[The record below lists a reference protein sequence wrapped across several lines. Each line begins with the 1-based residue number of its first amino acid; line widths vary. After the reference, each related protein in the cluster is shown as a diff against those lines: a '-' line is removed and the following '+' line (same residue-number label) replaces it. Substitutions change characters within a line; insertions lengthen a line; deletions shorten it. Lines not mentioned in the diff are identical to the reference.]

1 MATIKVPV
9 LKRFLDT
16 WAMISLMH
24 RFYQE
29 IDKALK
35 AHENPDILPQTALL
49 WRFTIR
55 AMALEGNADILG

>member
-1 MATIKVPV
+1 
-9 LKRFLDT
+9 
-16 WAMISLMH
+16 MISLMH

-35 AHENPDILPQTALL
+35 AHENPDILPQRALL